1 MRAERFS
8 EILHHLIERQQGL
21 RAVLRSA
28 HMPSFA
34 VSEAVRMLRT
44 TAHEIDVLANDCDEA
59 HAEASANAR
68 QGIDA

>member
-1 MRAERFS
+1 MRAEQFS
-8 EILHHLIERQQGL
+8 ERLHHLIERQQGL

-34 VSEAVRMLRT
+34 VSEAVRQLRA
-44 TAHEIDVLANDCDEA
+44 TAFEIGVLADDCDES
-59 HAEASANAR
+59 HAEAAANTR